1 MIEEILYRVTFSQC
15 VIYVIADSYAEA
27 EKLALKAMHNQD
39 IIYNITK
46 EGKVFRPKTKTI
58 TIDV

>member
-1 MIEEILYRVTFSQC
+1 MIKETLYKATFSQC
-15 VIYVIADSYAEA
+15 VIYVIANNYAEA
-27 EKLALKAMHNQD
+27 EKLALEAMHNSD
-39 IIYNITK
+39 IIYNISK

>member
-1 MIEEILYRVTFSQC
+1 MIKETLYKVTFSQC
-15 VIYVIADSYAEA
+15 IIYVIANNYAEA
-27 EKLALKAMHNQD
+27 EKLALEAMNNSD
-39 IIYNITK
+39 IIYNISK

>member
-1 MIEEILYRVTFSQC
+1 MIKETLYKATFSQC
-15 VIYVIADSYAEA
+15 VIYVIANNYAEA
-27 EKLALKAMHNQD
+27 EKLALGAMHNSD
-39 IIYNITK
+39 IIYNISK